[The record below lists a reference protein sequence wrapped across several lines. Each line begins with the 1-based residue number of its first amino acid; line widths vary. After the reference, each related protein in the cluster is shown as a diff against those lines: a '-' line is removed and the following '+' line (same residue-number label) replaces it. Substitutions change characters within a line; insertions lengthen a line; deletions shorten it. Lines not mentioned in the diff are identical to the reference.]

1 MTISKQAVGGGEE
14 LTGAVLKLTA
24 PAGTDLSKVKG
35 SYSDGSIAGIETSGN
50 TITWTS
56 DNAKGGVTLA
66 NLPAGV
72 YTLEETTAPDG
83 FTKKTEATGQG
94 VGHTDIKCCAD
105 GTSAVEGGGSVYSAA

>member
-35 SYSDGSIAGIETSGN
+35 STATAALLESKPAATPLHGRTTPRAVHTG
-50 TITWTS
+50 
-56 DNAKGGVTLA
+56 

-83 FTKKTEATGQG
+83 FTKRLRR
-94 VGHTDIKCCAD
+94 
-105 GTSAVEGGGSVYSAA
+105 